1 MSSSSNLESSTIL
14 YQTDQPTD
22 LLLWDGNFALISL
35 FGIDTFLNDDTKN
48 IACYLYKIASFIKQ
62 RLLGNKTSKNIS

>member
-48 IACYLYKIASFIKQ
+48 IACYLYEIASFIKQ
-62 RLLGNKTSKNIS
+62 RLLDNKTSKNIS